1 MKNFSNRLRWTLAA
15 LSFAAGAARGET
27 LPDSIQAHELKPFL
41 TLQAEGAQIYQCKA
55 GADGKLLWTFREPIA
70 ALMRDGVT
78 VGRHFAGPSWQ
89 LNDGGRIQGKIT
101 GRAPGATA
109 ADAPWLKLEISAR
122 DGGGLLSDA
131 AAIQR
136 VRTLGGAL
144 EGPCEAEG
152 ALRSVPYS
160 ADYVFLKP

>member
-1 MKNFSNRLRWTLAA
+1 
-15 LSFAAGAARGET
+15 
-27 LPDSIQAHELKPFL
+27 
-41 TLQAEGAQIYQCKA
+41 
-55 GADGKLLWTFREPIA
+55 
-70 ALMRDGVT
+70 
-78 VGRHFAGPSWQ
+78 
-89 LNDGGRIQGKIT
+89 
-101 GRAPGATA
+101 
-109 ADAPWLKLEISAR
+109 
-122 DGGGLLSDA
+122 LLSDA